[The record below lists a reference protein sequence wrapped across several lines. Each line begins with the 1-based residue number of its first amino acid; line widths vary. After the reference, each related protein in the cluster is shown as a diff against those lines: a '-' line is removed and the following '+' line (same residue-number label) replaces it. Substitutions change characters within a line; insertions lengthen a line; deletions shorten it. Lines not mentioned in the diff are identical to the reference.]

1 VSKAV
6 DLLTN
11 TFTPTITQSIVSVQ
25 VTGTI
30 LKEIQFV
37 TVDKQQQQTVITVIA
52 DSQADTVKIMD
63 VKQPSPPQPIKI
75 NE

>member
-1 VSKAV
+1 MSKAV

-11 TFTPTITQSIVSVQ
+11 TFTTTITQSIVSVQ

-37 TVDKQQQQTVITVIA
+37 TVDKQQQQIVITVIA
-52 DSQADTVKIMD
+52 DTQADTVKIMD
-63 VKQPSPPQPIKI
+63 VKQPSPPQPI
-75 NE
+75 

>member
-1 VSKAV
+1 MSKAV

-37 TVDKQQQQTVITVIA
+37 TVDKQQQHTVITVIA

-63 VKQPSPPQPIKI
+63 VKQPSPPQPI
-75 NE
+75 

>member
-37 TVDKQQQQTVITVIA
+37 TVDKQQQQTFITVIA
-52 DSQADTVKIMD
+52 DNQADTVKIMD
-63 VKQPSPPQPIKI
+63 VKQPSPPQPI
-75 NE
+75 

>member
-6 DLLTN
+6 DLLTSR
-11 TFTPTITQSIVSVQ
+11 FTPTITQSIVSVQ

-52 DSQADTVKIMD
+52 DSQADTVKIID
-63 VKQPSPPQPIKI
+63 VKQPSPPHFI
-75 NE
+75 

>member
-37 TVDKQQQQTVITVIA
+37 TVDKQQQHTVITVIA

-63 VKQPSPPQPIKI
+63 VKQPSPPQPI
-75 NE
+75 